1 MLNVENM
8 EYNTTRNHLIV
19 REYGR
24 HIQKMVEYVKTIE
37 DEEKRQRNAQAL
49 IELMGFLNPHLKNVE
64 DFRHKLWDH
73 LFVIADFDLD
83 VKSPYPIPTR
93 ETLRAKPDVLG
104 YPKRYP
110 RYNHLGKNIEIVIDK
125 ALEEENPEK
134 RQGFANAIAYYM
146 KLTYSNWHKEL
157 VHDDNIQSELQ
168 TITDGQLE
176 FNNRPF
182 VKHRVDNRPDDDYR
196 SNSGGGYRKNFGQ
209 RNNNNNNGNG
219 GGNRNNNGNN
229 GNRGNN
235 NNGGNRNNN
244 NGGGNN
250 NNNNRNFK
258 KRY

>member
-1 MLNVENM
+1 M

-37 DEEKRQRNAQAL
+37 DDEKRQRNAMAL

-196 SNSGGGYRKNFGQ
+196 TNSGGGYRKNFGQ
-209 RNNNNNNGNG
+209 RNNNNGG
-219 GGNRNNNGNN
+219 GGNRNNNGGGN
-229 GNRGNN
+229 GNNRGNN
-235 NNGGNRNNN
+235 NGGGNNRNNN
-244 NGGGNN
+244 GNNSGNGNN